1 LGVTRPGY
9 AKGLIEV
16 LQAIA
21 PEWSSKLTME
31 RLSFVQ
37 ALSERHS
44 RVGVLEEAIK
54 EMVDAGP
61 TEWGDVVRIAEKA
74 LGTDLPEKD
83 SPDGN

>member
-1 LGVTRPGY
+1 
-9 AKGLIEV
+9 
-16 LQAIA
+16 
-21 PEWSSKLTME
+21 
-31 RLSFVQ
+31 
-37 ALSERHS
+37 
-44 RVGVLEEAIK
+44 VLEEAIK